1 MSGSDKCFDLSE
13 SIIKLRSLREKL
25 CENDNE
31 WKKAF
36 EVRDYIINSLKDLQ
50 IKLDNEE
57 TPKKECASELKRILK
72 YFEDNNNV

>member
-13 SIIKLRSLREKL
+13 SITRLRSLREKL
-25 CENDNE
+25 CKNDNE

-36 EVRDYIINSLKDLQ
+36 EVRDYVIDSLKSLQ
-50 IKLDNEE
+50 AKLDNEE
-57 TPKKECASELKRILK
+57 TPKKDCASELKRILK